1 LYNINKSIK
10 QMSLL
15 DDSRILTTILEEEMQ
30 SSYLDYAMSVIV
42 SRALPD
48 VRDGLKPVHRRI
60 LYAMQEMGLY
70 SNRPYKKSARL
81 VGEVLGKYHPHGDS
95 SVYEAMVRLAQPW
108 SMRYPLVDG
117 QGNYGSI
124 DGDSAAA
131 MRYTETRMAQ
141 IAAYLLKDLDKN
153 TVDFQ
158 PNFDESLKEPKVLP
172 SVLPNLLVN
181 GASGIAVGMATNIPP
196 HNLSEV
202 INGLQALIKYPEI
215 SIEELI
221 KFVPAPDFPTGGI
234 IYGTKGIND
243 CYTTGRGKILL
254 RAKVQLDETK
264 TGKKRIIIK
273 ELPYQVVKKTLIEKI
288 AELVKNKVI
297 EEISDI
303 RDESDR
309 KEMVRIV
316 LELKKDAIQDV
327 VLNKLFQHT
336 QMQVTFGAIML
347 ALVDGQ
353 PRELNLKELME
364 HFIAHRNEVIVR
376 RTKYDLEVAEKRA
389 HILEGYII
397 ALDHLDEVIK
407 TIRSSANPQVASEAL
422 QSNFKMT
429 EIQAKAVLDLRL
441 QRLTALERDKI
452 LEEYKELIKT
462 IERLKAILASRE
474 LQLQIISEELEEIKN
489 KFGDARRTEV
499 MIDTA
504 EIRMEDVIPDEE
516 VIVTITHRGFI
527 KRTPLS
533 NYRKQNKGGRG
544 VSGATTSED
553 DYIEMVFQATNHN
566 HLMFFTDLGRAYSV
580 RVFDLPEGQRTAKG
594 RSISNVIPLQENE
607 KVTVILPVKE
617 FQENHYIFMC
627 TKYGTVKKTQLN
639 EISKIRSTG
648 IIALNL
654 RDDDKLVA
662 ARITDGNAEIIIGS
676 RNGQACRFVESDVR
690 SMGRTAAGVMGIRLR
705 ADDYVVSMV
714 AVDSPEQQILVVG
727 DKGYGKRTKVSEF
740 RMTNRG
746 SKGVISM
753 KTTSKTGNVIGLL
766 DVMESD
772 EIVVMTQ
779 NAVIIRQAVKNI
791 SLLGRNT
798 QGVRLLRLD
807 KNDKIADI
815 TVIPRD
821 EDEDENIDTQEQV
834 PENPIF
840 KQ

>member
-1 LYNINKSIK
+1 
-10 QMSLL
+10 MSLL

-243 CYTTGRGKILL
+243 CYRTGRGKILL

-364 HFIAHRNEVIVR
+364 HFIAHRNEVVVR

-627 TKYGTVKKTQLN
+627 TKYGTVKKTPLN
-639 EISKIRSTG
+639 EFSKIRSTG

>member
-1 LYNINKSIK
+1 
-10 QMSLL
+10 MSLL

-627 TKYGTVKKTQLN
+627 TKYGTVKKTPLN
-639 EISKIRSTG
+639 EFSKIRSTG

>member
-1 LYNINKSIK
+1 
-10 QMSLL
+10 MSLL

-407 TIRSSANPQVASEAL
+407 TIRSSANPQIASEAL

-627 TKYGTVKKTQLN
+627 TKYGTVKKTPLN
-639 EISKIRSTG
+639 EFSKIRSTG

>member
-1 LYNINKSIK
+1 
-10 QMSLL
+10 MSLL

-60 LYAMQEMGLY
+60 LFAMQEMGLY

-141 IAAYLLKDLDKN
+141 LAAYLLKDLDKN

-196 HNLSEV
+196 HNLREV

-215 SIEELI
+215 AIEDLI
-221 KFVPAPDFPTGGI
+221 KFVPGPDFPTGGI

-243 CYTTGRGKILL
+243 CYTNGRGKILL
-254 RAKVQLDETK
+254 RAKVEFSETK
-264 TGKKRIIIK
+264 TGKKRIVIK
-273 ELPYQVVKKTLIEKI
+273 ELPYQVVKKSLIEKI
-288 AELVKNKVI
+288 ADLVKAKVI

-316 LELKKDAIQDV
+316 LELKKDAVQEV
-327 VLNKLFQHT
+327 VVNKLFQHT

-376 RTKYDLEVAEKRA
+376 RTKYELDVAEKRA

-429 EIQAKAVLDLRL
+429 EIQAKAVLELRL

-452 LEEYKELIKT
+452 LEEYRELLKT

-474 LQLQIISEELEEIKN
+474 LQLQIISEELDEIKN
-489 KFGDARRTEV
+489 KFGDDRRTEI
-499 MIDTA
+499 MIDTT
-504 EIRMEDVIPDEE
+504 EIRIEDVIPDEE

-566 HLMFFTDLGRAYSV
+566 HLMFFTDMGRAYSV
-580 RVFDLPEGQRTAKG
+580 RVFDLPEGSRTSKG
-594 RSISNVIPLQENE
+594 RSMSNIIPLQENE
-607 KVTVILPVKE
+607 RVTVILPVKE
-617 FQENHYIFMC
+617 FQENHFIFMC
-627 TKYGTVKKTQLN
+627 TKFGIVKKTPLT
-639 EISKIRSTG
+639 EFAKIRSTG

-690 SMGRTAAGVMGIRLR
+690 SMGRTAAGVMGIRLK

-714 AVDSPEQQILVVG
+714 AVDTPEQQILVVG

-753 KTTSKTGNVIGLL
+753 KTTPKTGNVIGLL

-807 KNDKIADI
+807 KGDKIADI
-815 TVIPRD
+815 TVIPRE
-821 EDEDENIDTQEQV
+821 EDEDENIDNQEQITD
-834 PENPIF
+834 NPIF

>member
-1 LYNINKSIK
+1 MLK
-10 QMSLL
+10 MSLL
-15 DDSRILTTILEEEMQ
+15 DDNRIVTAILEEEMQ

-60 LYAMQEMGLY
+60 LFSMQEMGLY

-81 VGEVLGKYHPHGDS
+81 VGEVLGKYHPHGDA

-108 SMRYPLVDG
+108 SMRYQLVDG

-131 MRYTETRMAQ
+131 MRYTETRMSQ
-141 IAAYLLKDLDKN
+141 LAAYILKDIDKN

-172 SVLPNLLVN
+172 SVVPNLLIN

-196 HNLSEV
+196 HNLREV
-202 INGLQALIKYPEI
+202 INAIQSYIKEPDI
-215 SIEELI
+215 TIDELMQYI
-221 KFVPAPDFPTGGI
+221 PAPDFPTGGI
-234 IYGTKGIND
+234 IYGTRGIVD
-243 CYTTGRGKILL
+243 CYHTGRGRIVL
-254 RAKVQLDETK
+254 RAKTEFGETK
-264 TGKKRIIIK
+264 TGKRRIVIK

-288 AELVKNKVI
+288 AELVKAKVI
-297 EEISDI
+297 EEISDL

-309 KEMVRIV
+309 NEMVRVV
-316 LELKKDAIQDV
+316 LELKKDAVQEV

-336 QMQVTFGAIML
+336 TMQVTFGAIML
-347 ALVDGQ
+347 ALVNGE
-353 PRELNLKELME
+353 PKELNLKELIE
-364 HFIAHRNEVIVR
+364 QFILHRVEVIVR
-376 RTKYDLEVAEKRA
+376 RTQYELDVAEKRA

-407 TIRSSANPQVASEAL
+407 TIRNSANPTEASIQL
-422 QSNFKMT
+422 QEKFGMT

-452 LEEYKELIKT
+452 LEEYRELLRT
-462 IERLKAILASRE
+462 IERLRAILASKE
-474 LQLQIISEELEEIKN
+474 LQMQIISEELEEIKN
-489 KFGDARRTEV
+489 KFGDARRTEI
-499 MIDTA
+499 MIDTT
-504 EIRMEDVIPDEE
+504 EIRMEDIVPDEE

-527 KRTPLS
+527 KRTPLT

-566 HLMFFTDLGRAYSV
+566 HLLFFTDSGRSYSV
-580 RVFDLPEGQRTAKG
+580 RVFDLPEGSRTSKG
-594 RSISNVIPLQENE
+594 RGLSNVIPLQEDE
-607 KVTVILPVKE
+607 KVTVILPVQEFKE
-617 FQENHYIFMC
+617 EHFIFMC
-627 TKYGTVKKTQLN
+627 TKYGIVKKTSL
-639 EISKIRSTG
+639 SDFARIRSTG
-648 IIALNL
+648 IIAINL
-654 RDDDKLVA
+654 KDDDKLVA
-662 ARITDGNAEIIIGS
+662 ARITTGGDEIIIGS
-676 RNGQACRFVESDVR
+676 KHGQAVHFKETDVR
-690 SMGRTAAGVMGIRLR
+690 PMGRTAAGVFGIRLR
-705 ADDYVVSMV
+705 GDDYVVSMV
-714 AVDSPEQQILVVG
+714 SVSSPEQQILIVG
-727 DKGYGKRTKVSEF
+727 DKGYGKRANVEEF

-753 KTTSKTGNVIGLL
+753 KTTLKTGNVIGILT
-766 DVMESD
+766 VMESD

-798 QGVRLLRLD
+798 QGVKLIRLD
-807 KNDKIADI
+807 KGDTIADI
-815 TVIPRD
+815 TVIPR
-821 EDEDENIDTQEQV
+821 EEEEEIDTNENSD
-834 PENPIF
+834 NPIF
-840 KQ
+840 DNNE

>member
-1 LYNINKSIK
+1 
-10 QMSLL
+10 MSLL

-243 CYTTGRGKILL
+243 CYRTGRGKILL

-407 TIRSSANPQVASEAL
+407 TIRSSANPQIASEAL

-627 TKYGTVKKTQLN
+627 TKYGTVKKTPLN
-639 EISKIRSTG
+639 EFSKIRSTG